1 MILVLQD
8 SVTSETVGEM
18 ETADFVP
25 AVGETFVYAEGTPE
39 EANFTVVKRMYP
51 TLIRSG
57 VKVVRLR
64 VRLAA

>member
-1 MILVLQD
+1 
-8 SVTSETVGEM
+8 M

-39 EANFTVVKRMYP
+39 EANYTVVKRMYP

-64 VRLAA
+64 VRLA